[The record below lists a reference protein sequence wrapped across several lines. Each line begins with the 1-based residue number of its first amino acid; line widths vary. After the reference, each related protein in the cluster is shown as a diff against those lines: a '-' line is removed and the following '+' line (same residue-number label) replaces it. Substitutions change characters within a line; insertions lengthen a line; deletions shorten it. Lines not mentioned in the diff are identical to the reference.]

1 MTSSTIAALAIAAS
15 MGLAN
20 ACPCKSS
27 ARSAAVPTYWDLEQQ
42 YAQDKSLQTSVSA
55 FRKAIPAGTSII
67 QAEKMLASMDV
78 YCKTKRRTPQIYKCL
93 LAHYQLDDG
102 NEDVIRWTIYLHT
115 ADYKVDDIALDRY
128 LDFKP
133 GY

>member
-1 MTSSTIAALAIAAS
+1 MTSSAIAALIAATV
-15 MGLAN
+15 GAVGP
-20 ACPCKSS
+20 CPRYSS
-27 ARSAAVPTYWDLEQQ
+27 AQPIGVPTYWDLEQQ
-42 YAQDKSLQTSVSA
+42 YAKDKSLKTSVSA
-55 FRKAIPAGTSII
+55 FRRAIPAGTSII
-67 QAEKMLASMDV
+67 DAEKKLASLDV
-78 YCKTKRRTPQIYKCL
+78 YCKTKRNAPQIYKCL

-115 ADYKVDDIALDRY
+115 ADYKVDDIVLDRY